1 MRFAVLG
8 GDVLDS
14 AVEHGDRDLGAGL
27 WVIRER
33 GLGSVAV
40 PALGV
45 GNGGLDWADV
55 SPLVHGKL
63 GGLTGVAVALCRPL
77 LRLPERGV

>member
-1 MRFAVLG
+1 VRFAVLG

-55 SPLVHGKL
+55 SRSF
-63 GGLTGVAVALCRPL
+63 TGSSA
-77 LRLPERGV
+77 G